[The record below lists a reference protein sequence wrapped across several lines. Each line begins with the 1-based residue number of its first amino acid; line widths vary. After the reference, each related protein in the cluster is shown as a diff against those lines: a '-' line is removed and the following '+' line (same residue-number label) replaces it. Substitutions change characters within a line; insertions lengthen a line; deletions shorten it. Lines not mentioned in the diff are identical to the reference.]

1 MEVKKLSSK
10 VVKWVFKKIDRRGWT
25 ELGKSCKFTVL
36 QVYWNTGWETME
48 TETVGLNFDGRGWH
62 HLIVVLPLPLG
73 DNQIP
78 RVSQCAATDN
88 TEHHLEH
95 SPDEKLNQKV
105 IKPLDQLQ
113 LIVNIRDRFT
123 FQLKTQSTKTRMLT
137 ILQGGKMMHF
147 LCWLNGMTHSH
158 KKECIWL
165 SSNEVDGPRALIQ
178 SEVSQKENKS
188 YILTHVYGI

>member
-88 TEHHLEH
+88 TEHRPEH
-95 SPDEKLNQKV
+95 SPDEKLNQSV
-105 IKPLDQLQ
+105 LKPLDQLQ

-123 FQLKTQSTKTRMLT
+123 VWVKTQSAKTRML
-137 ILQGGKMMHF
+137 IIPQGRKMIQY
-147 LCWLNGMTHSH
+147 LYQLNSMTNSH

-165 SSNEVDGPRALIQ
+165 SSNEVDGHRAFNTECSKLERAEQI
-178 SEVSQKENKS
+178 S
-188 YILTHVYGI
+188 YINTYI